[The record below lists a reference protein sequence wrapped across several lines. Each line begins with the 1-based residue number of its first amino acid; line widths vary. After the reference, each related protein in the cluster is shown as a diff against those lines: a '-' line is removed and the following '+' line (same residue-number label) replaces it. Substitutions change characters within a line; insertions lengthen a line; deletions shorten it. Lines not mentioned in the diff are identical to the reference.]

1 MYIISCTIF
10 YIITKFLEC
19 KYIIYN
25 YNVIYYSINKQEA
38 LCKTLNVQGYLEV
51 LEKFPASPDPDQTP
65 AFSWD
70 IELLR

>member
-1 MYIISCTIF
+1 M
-10 YIITKFLEC
+10 
-19 KYIIYN
+19 IYN
-25 YNVIYYSINKQEA
+25 YNVIYYNINKQAA
-38 LCKTLNVQGYLEV
+38 LCETLNVQGCLEV